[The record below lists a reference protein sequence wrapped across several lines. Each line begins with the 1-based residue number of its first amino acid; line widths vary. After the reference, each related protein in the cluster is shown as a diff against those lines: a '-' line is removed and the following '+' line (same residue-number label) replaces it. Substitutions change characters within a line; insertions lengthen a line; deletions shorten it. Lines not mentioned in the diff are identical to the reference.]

1 MQETSITVY
10 GIRNCDTVKRAR
22 QWLQAHGRPH
32 RFHDFKLDGVPS
44 DLLDHW
50 LQRLGWEVLLN
61 RSGTTWRRL
70 DEPTRAAVLDAG
82 TARALMLAHP
92 SVIKRPVV
100 QWQDAQGLHVTVGFV
115 PEQWPAGLNRASKG

>member
-70 DEPTRAAVLDAG
+70 DESTRAAVLDAG

-100 QWQDAQGLHVTVGFV
+100 AWDQPFGQDLSVGFNA
-115 PEQWPAGLNRASKG
+115 ERWGALH

>member
-1 MQETSITVY
+1 MQESSITVY

-22 QWLQAHGRPH
+22 QWLQAHGRPY
-32 RFHDFKLDGVPS
+32 RFHDFKVDGVPC

-50 LQRLGWEVLLN
+50 LQRLGWEALLN
-61 RSGTTWRRL
+61 RNGTTWRRL
-70 DEPTRAAVLDAG
+70 DESARAAVLDAG

-100 QWQDAQGLHVTVGFV
+100 AWDQPFGQDLSVGFDV
-115 PEQWPAGLNRASKG
+115 ERWGALH